1 MKRALAIL
9 GAVLLLGVIFAPAV
23 LAQDGMAHTERVII
37 STGGDF
43 ELPAGEQADVVIV
56 VDGDATI
63 YGDVKTVV
71 TIDGAATIVGA
82 RAESIVA
89 IRSTV
94 TLGEGTVVTGDVW
107 RLDAQVH
114 QLGNATVGGGLR
126 DLGAELIGLTVVAAP
141 VLLVMWLGLAIAMIA
156 AGLLAAA
163 LAARQLRAAGALIS
177 REPVKVVLAAIGGT
191 FLPILVI
198 VGLFI
203 TILGAP
209 LAFGILV
216 FLWPLAAFLGYL
228 VAGVWIGD
236 WILGRITPGVVR
248 ERPYLAATIGI
259 ALLQLIAFWPLLHF
273 VPGFVGYGA
282 VLLLAWRTW
291 ESGRPAASPYA
302 GPRPLPVAG

>member
-1 MKRALAIL
+1 MKRILGIL
-9 GAVLLLGVIFAPAV
+9 GAVLLLGAIGAPAV
-23 LAQDGMAHTERVII
+23 LAQDGLAQTGRVII

-71 TIDGAATIVGA
+71 TVDGAATIIGA
-82 RAESIVA
+82 RTESVVA
-89 IRSTV
+89 IRSFV

-114 QLGNATVGGGLR
+114 QLGNAEVGGLR
-126 DLGAELIGLTVVAAP
+126 DLGAELVGLTVVAAP
-141 VLLVMWLGLAIAMIA
+141 ALLVMWLGMAIALIA

-177 REPVKVVLAAIGGT
+177 REPAKVVLAAIGGT
-191 FLPILVI
+191 FLPILVVI
-198 VGLFI
+198 GLFI

-236 WILGRITPGVVR
+236 WILGRLTPGVVR

-259 ALLQLIAFWPLLHF
+259 GLLHLIAIWPLLHF

-291 ESGRPAASPYA
+291 AAGRPAATPYA
-302 GPRPLPVAG
+302 GTQPLPVAG